1 MQPTL
6 CQPASTA
13 SVNRPGILLGRRAPP
28 DYRPGSLREDYSA
41 VSFSSHRREKEYG
54 AHDDSTSDE
63 ILRRPR
69 LPVTQADGL
78 PRGLSGTAPSWRL
91 PLTFGKFPIT
101 LGKQHQ
107 SGPVAQL
114 GEHMVCNHGVASSIL
129 ARSTNQ
135 FKGLCPKPAFHK
147 NYQFVPHA
155 ALQQSM
161 DYR

>member
-13 SVNRPGILLGRRAPP
+13 SVNRLGILLGRRAPP
-28 DYRPGSLREDYSA
+28 DYRSGSLREDCSA

-78 PRGLSGTAPSWRL
+78 PPQSVRDRAIVAAPLDVWEIPNHTREAASAGACSSAGRAHGLQPWGREFDPRQVHQ
-91 PLTFGKFPIT
+91 LTLSYFRT
-101 LGKQHQ
+101 
-107 SGPVAQL
+107 
-114 GEHMVCNHGVASSIL
+114 
-129 ARSTNQ
+129 
-135 FKGLCPKPAFHK
+135 
-147 NYQFVPHA
+147 
-155 ALQQSM
+155 
-161 DYR
+161 